1 MNVAARRI
9 TGAKAVSLQQT
20 AQDMLAKADG
30 DMNRAAEMLANY
42 ADNIASYRAELL
54 RIGARKI
61 LNEVPQVQR
70 AAIFRERAAST
81 SAPFVKAPHRMSA
94 GAKAAQA
101 RFKAAGS
108 AIKSALMELPY
119 TIGGLTK
126 PLREWTGTEI
136 HGHAEIEFAK
146 GATAVRNARFLLA
159 VGSAAG
165 AKKIGE
171 AVSPGD
177 LERMKADA
185 ESSEV

>member
-1 MNVAARRI
+1 MNIAVRRI
-9 TGAKAVSLQQT
+9 TGAKAVSLQYM
-20 AQDMLAKADG
+20 AQRMVEKADG

-42 ADNIASYRAELL
+42 ADNIARYRAEMML
-54 RIGARKI
+54 IAARKLI
-61 LNEVPQVQR
+61 SEVPQVQR
-70 AAIFRERAAST
+70 AAIFRERAASST
-81 SAPFVKAPHRMSA
+81 APFIKAPYRMSA
-94 GAKAAQA
+94 GAKASQA
-101 RFKAAGS
+101 RFKAAGM

-136 HGHAEIEFAK
+136 HGHAEIELAK

-165 AKKIGE
+165 AKKIGD
-171 AVSPGD
+171 AVSPCD